1 MMNTPKTL
9 IIGIYMHGIL
19 PLDKNGEMQM
29 QKVPK
34 GLRITTINSVAPG
47 ITNISNIETIETIAK
62 QLSSKVKTKKNYNKL
77 TKTQITNLTENIRD
91 SLVNENK
98 QHAFNIIKEYQHQ
111 YQYQYQYKVNTDFQ
125 HFAYQ
130 YDNSFKIKTYESY
143 DNIPDKLFIK
153 FTNGEHSNPNNF
165 PEHYFNKII
174 LYNLHELNLFEMLKT
189 CGLTIEH
196 ISMEYLMEYFVSLGV
211 QNLIIVDLSC
221 STFNADDNIISDR
234 HIRQVRRHML

>member
-1 MMNTPKTL
+1 
-9 IIGIYMHGIL
+9 MHGIL

-62 QLSSKVKTKKNYNKL
+62 QLSSKIKTKKNYNKL
-77 TKTQITNLTENIRD
+77 TKTQITNLTENIRN

-98 QHAFNIIKEYQHQ
+98 QHAFNIIKEYQ
-111 YQYQYQYKVNTDFQ
+111 YQHQYQYKVNTDFQ

-165 PEHYFNKII
+165 HEHYF
-174 LYNLHELNLFEMLKT
+174 
-189 CGLTIEH
+189 LTIEH